1 MPYVRKVIFYPLE
14 FILIASLYGFFK
26 MLPLPVASS
35 IGGAIAKAIGPHL
48 KVSKLGLENLRLAF
62 PKKSQESR
70 EKILRGMW
78 EHLGRVAGEFP
89 HLPKLIASTKVEGL
103 ETLKNL
109 NGAAIFFA
117 GHLGNWELPHW
128 IVVNETVP
136 ISLISRPPT
145 NPLTRWLFG
154 VIRKHPLV
162 DIIIKGAEG
171 TREMMR
177 VLQNKGHLGILVD
190 QRISDGEPIPFFGK
204 DALTALG
211 PAKLAYKY
219 DALLV
224 PVQVERIGQKPTFK
238 VTFQKP
244 FKATKDS
251 VQTTKKINACLEEWI
266 RENPEQ
272 WLWVHKRWKL

>member
-1 MPYVRKVIFYPLE
+1 MSYIRKLVLYPLE
-14 FILIASLYGFFK
+14 FLIIAFIYGLFWL
-26 MLPLPVASS
+26 LPLQVSS
-35 IGGAIAKAIGPHL
+35 WLGGRLGRLVGPHL
-48 KVSKLGLENLRLAF
+48 KVSRLGMENLQAAF
-62 PKKSQESR
+62 PKKSPEACA
-70 EKILRGMW
+70 KILKGMW

-89 HLPKLIASTKVEGL
+89 HLAKIIQSTEVVNL
-103 ETLKNL
+103 EVLKNL
-109 NGAAIFFA
+109 DSAAILFA

-128 IVVNETVP
+128 ISINETIP

-154 VIRKHPLV
+154 IIRKHPLV
-162 DIIIKGAEG
+162 GIIIKGAEG

-177 VLQNKGHLGILVD
+177 VLQNKGHIGILID
-190 QRISDGEPIPFFGK
+190 QRISDGAPIPFFGR

-224 PVQVERIGQKPTFK
+224 PVQVERIGQKPAFK
-238 VTFQKP
+238 VTFHKP
-244 FKATKDS
+244 FKATKDP
-251 VQTTKKINACLEEWI
+251 VQTTKKINACLEDWI

>member
-1 MPYVRKVIFYPLE
+1 MSYLRKIILYPLE
-14 FILIASLYGFFK
+14 FFLIAFFYGFFWL
-26 MLPLPVASS
+26 LPIEWASWVA
-35 IGGAIAKAIGPHL
+35 GTIAKLLGPHL

-62 PKKSQESR
+62 PKKSQKER
-70 EKILRGMW
+70 DDILKGMW

-89 HLPKLIASTKVEGL
+89 HLSKLIRSTKVNGL
-103 ETLKNL
+103 DVLK
-109 NGAAIFFA
+109 GVDGPAIFFA

-128 IVVNETVP
+128 IVVNETIP

-145 NPLTRWLFG
+145 NSLTRWLFG

-162 DIIIKGAEG
+162 GIIIKGPEG
-171 TREMMR
+171 TREMMK
-177 VLQNKGHLGILVD
+177 VLQDKGNLGILID
-190 QRISDGEPIPFFGK
+190 QRISDGAPIPFFGR

-219 DALLV
+219 KTLLV
-224 PVQVERIGQKPTFK
+224 PVQVERLGKKAAFK
-238 VTFQKP
+238 VTFHAP
-244 FKATKDS
+244 FKATADA
-251 VQTTKKINACLEEWI
+251 VQTTKKINACLEDWI